1 MKSNNRRNLIITN
14 KMAPHGPLACPPH
27 KVFLE
32 EPAERQSTAE
42 WEGSAVKF

>member
-1 MKSNNRRNLIITN
+1 
-14 KMAPHGPLACPPH
+14 MAPDGPLGCPPY

-32 EPAERQSTAE
+32 EPAERQSTVA